1 MENKALSMIFEMLK
15 YALSFLFKPIL
26 FLYHSWCW
34 KRFVRFL
41 RKIDISTM
49 KRFRV
54 YLQYYDPPISNKDF
68 NDSYEHAIRI
78 WRQVRHFKK
87 DKGFNGY

>member
-1 MENKALSMIFEMLK
+1 MENKALSVILEMFK
-15 YALSFLFKPIL
+15 YFFSLLFKPIL

-41 RKIDISTM
+41 RSVDVSTM

-54 YLQYYDPPISNKDF
+54 YLQYYDPPISNKNFD
-68 NDSYEHAIRI
+68 DSYEYAIRI
-78 WRQVRHFKK
+78 WRQAKHFKK
-87 DKGFNGY
+87 DKGFNGS